1 MHRGSFAANLA
12 LFRGWHEMAKEIDMG
27 DRAASR
33 MTIEEFLSWQT
44 DQEDRYEFGGTS
56 VWDDTHTI

>member
-1 MHRGSFAANLA
+1 
-12 LFRGWHEMAKEIDMG
+12 MAKVINMG

-33 MTIEEFLSWQT
+33 MTIEESLSWQT
-44 DQEDRYEFGGTS
+44 DQEDHYEFGGTS